1 MNFHNVLKPHGSHFE
16 LKRVSDWKGI
26 TQTGQNSA
34 LTSEHKKADRRW
46 VRRRINKGTLMR
58 MQAVITTFV
67 FTVLFITARV
77 DAQETSNP
85 ILGDIRQRQP
95 VTGSWNPFRYDAG
108 YVLGTVAQVSA
119 RGILIKTLEGQ
130 IKLGITSTRGGYVE
144 KDCFDAEVDQRQS
157 RNPKP
162 LTDEE
167 RKQAAELCVVN
178 INPFEF
184 SHYNTDLVESLERIN
199 GRLVMA
205 FYRSYYLLPLLE
217 SSNYIDKVYLVEPDI
232 LKPGAVYESNEISF
246 ARSVHYGAGSFEG
259 RIVKAS
265 LEGIVRKAHEFIIQV
280 GNTGDLFRAVSVS
293 DEELFK
299 FGIQAMSTGR
309 YLQIGYYQL
318 YSPLAS
324 PFNLLF
330 GYNTD
335 LRAHRIEVITDPR
348 GDVPS
353 RQP

>member
-1 MNFHNVLKPHGSHFE
+1 MKFKTIAALVFFTFLCTTG
-16 LKRVSDWKGI
+16 RV
-26 TQTGQNSA
+26 
-34 LTSEHKKADRRW
+34 KA
-46 VRRRINKGTLMR
+46 
-58 MQAVITTFV
+58 QAP
-67 FTVLFITARV
+67 A
-77 DAQETSNP
+77 NP
-85 ILGDIRQRQP
+85 ILGDIHQKQP

-119 RGILIKTLEGQ
+119 RGVLIKTLEGQ

-157 RNPKP
+157 KNPKP
-162 LTDEE
+162 LTKEE
-167 RKQAAELCVVN
+167 RQEAANLCLVSV
-178 INPFEF
+178 NPFEF
-184 SHYNTDLVESLERIN
+184 SHYNTDLVESLERID

-217 SSNYIDKVYLVEPDI
+217 SRNYIDKVYLLDSSI
-232 LKPGAVYESNEISF
+232 LEPGAVYESNEVSF

-280 GNTGDLFRAVSVS
+280 GNTGDLFQAVSVS

-299 FGIQAMSTGR
+299 FGLQAMSTGR

-335 LRAHRIEVITDPR
+335 LRAHRIEVISDPR
-348 GDVPS
+348 GDAPT
-353 RQP
+353 QKP